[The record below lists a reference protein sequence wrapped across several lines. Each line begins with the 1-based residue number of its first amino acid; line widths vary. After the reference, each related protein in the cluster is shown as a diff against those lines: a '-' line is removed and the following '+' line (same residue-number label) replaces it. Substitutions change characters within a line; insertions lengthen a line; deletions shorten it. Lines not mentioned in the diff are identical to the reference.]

1 MKNYLNL
8 SESFIKQLVLALKVM
23 IEDLLNSEFTF
34 SRKQI
39 MTEAE
44 VADLLHVS
52 ERTMRHYRAEKL
64 FHYIKLEGR
73 VYYLS
78 IIFYFDLVVHCLK
91 SRL

>member
-8 SESFIKQLVLALKVM
+8 SESFIKQLVLALKLM
-23 IEDLLNSEFTF
+23 IQELLTSEFTF
-34 SRKQI
+34 NRKQI

-52 ERTMRHYRAEKL
+52 ERTMRHYRSEKL